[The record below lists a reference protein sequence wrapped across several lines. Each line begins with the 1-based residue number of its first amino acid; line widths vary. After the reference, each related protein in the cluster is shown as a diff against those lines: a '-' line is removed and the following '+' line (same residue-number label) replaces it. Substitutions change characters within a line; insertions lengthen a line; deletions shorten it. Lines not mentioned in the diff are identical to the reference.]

1 MEKHEDFNVG
11 CPKCKCIVFDSTKGV
26 VLRRIHSTAGDG
38 LGTYKRDLFRCAG
51 CGSLVQML
59 DDGGLVIIE
68 VELKKEVANADKPSS

>member
-1 MEKHEDFNVG
+1 MEKHKDFNVG

-51 CGSLVQML
+51 CGSLVQVL
-59 DDGGLVIIE
+59 DDGELAIVE
-68 VELKKEVANADKPSS
+68 VFFRKEKTNDAVKP